1 MPSPILA
8 RADALMHRKRESDN
22 EFDDLPVLT
31 DAIDED
37 DIPVLLDAETTATSE
52 NPAIEEP
59 ELAAPSETI
68 DEPEREAP
76 ETELTPPV
84 RMIDPALR
92 DQLIRELAHRVEQ
105 RLNAEL
111 PGIIEATVR
120 DFLAEQAMIDAL
132 PSHN

>member
-8 RADALMHRKRESDN
+8 RADALMHRKRQNDT

-37 DIPVLLDAETTATSE
+37 DIPVLLDAETTEATEILDIEKTKFTTPSQTIVE
-52 NPAIEEP
+52 ADTETLEPTPA
-59 ELAAPSETI
+59 
-68 DEPEREAP
+68 
-76 ETELTPPV
+76 V

-92 DQLIRELAHRVEQ
+92 DQLIRELAYRVEQ
-105 RLNAEL
+105 RLSAEL
-111 PGIIEATVR
+111 PGIIEATVH

-132 PSHN
+132 PSHD